1 MKQISKGLLLLCFSL
16 FYLPSF
22 GQLAVKGTVKDQETG
37 LPLAK
42 ASVTVLGNGKTTST
56 GENGRFEIPVDDLQ
70 DTLRVTYLGYLNR
83 AVPLQGR
90 NTLIIQLTAD
100 ASALDEVVVVGYGS
114 MKKGEVTSAIT
125 NVRADEFVQGM
136 VRSPTQLL
144 QGKVAGLQMSSPS
157 GDPTAG
163 VQINIRGVS
172 TISASSDPLVVIDG
186 IPGGSLNAIAPEDVE
201 SIDVLKDGSAAAI
214 YGTRGTNGVIIVT
227 TKKAKSGAPSL
238 DYHTYYSYEQLQ
250 KKPALLD
257 AGDYRSLLE
266 DPQFKDKISNEGTTT
281 DWVDEVTQTPINYV
295 HNLSLRGGTASTN
308 YMLSGTYRSQEGILR
323 RTSKKPMILKANINH
338 NMWDDK
344 LKFQFNINNAMVTQR
359 VTWYDAFL
367 QAMLSNPTRPVYA
380 EDGSYNEYGVSYKPY
395 NPLALLNE
403 ETDVQKSNTLL
414 TSGRITY
421 SPISNLNL
429 SVMGGLQRYDDTRD
443 KWNSFRYFTTT
454 IENKNG
460 EVSKWNNLH
469 TDRTLELTVDY
480 AKAIGAHNLTAMAG
494 YNYQDFDR
502 QGSSMYAFDFPTD
515 YFEAW
520 NIQSS
525 NAILDG
531 RAQLTSYRNNS
542 KLISFFGR
550 ITYNYADKYML
561 MASVRREG
569 STKFGKDNK
578 WGLFPAV
585 SAGWRISKEGFM
597 ENMKAIDDLKLR
609 IGFGITGTEIGNA
622 YQSLVL
628 LNYTS
633 PSYLNGEWV
642 RGVLPASN
650 PNPNLKWERKAEW
663 NVGLDMSLLK
673 SRLSATLDLY
683 DRTTSDLLAEY
694 QVPVPP
700 NYTNSMWANVGKI
713 NNRGIEISLTG
724 KAVDRDEIGLTLTG
738 NFSYN
743 RNEVVSLS
751 NELYQRDYWYTGWTS
766 SGIQQYTHI
775 VKQGEP
781 LGNFYGLKAV
791 GLSEEGRWLVASA
804 DGGQKLQ
811 SEAGQEDKQALG
823 NGLPK
828 MYASLNAYFRYK
840 KFDLGIML
848 RGAFDYQ
855 IFNEYR
861 AHWETMGRISEG
873 NLPKSALDKPFGSSS
888 YVWEP
893 QVYNSYFIED
903 GDFVKI
909 DNITL
914 GYNLALNNKYIKRLR
929 IYMSGL
935 NLYTFTAYKGIDPE
949 VTIKGLAPGVE
960 SKSLYPTLRSYTLG
974 CMINL

>member
-1 MKQISKGLLLLCFSL
+1 MEKISKGFLLLCFSL
-16 FYLPSF
+16 WYFPGF
-22 GQLAVKGTVKDQETG
+22 AQLTVKGTVKEQGTERA
-37 LPLAK
+37 LVK
-42 ASVTVLGNGKTTST
+42 ASITAVGSGKTALTD
-56 GENGRFEIPVDDLQ
+56 EKGRFELSVANLQ
-70 DTLRVTYLGYLNR
+70 DTLRITYLGYTDRLI
-83 AVPLQGR
+83 PLQGR
-90 NTLIIQLTAD
+90 ASVIVQLVPD
-100 ASALDEVVVVGYGS
+100 ASKLDEVVVVGYGS
-114 MKKGEVTSAIT
+114 MKKGEVTSAIA
-125 NVRADEFVQGM
+125 NVKSDEFVQGM

-144 QGKVAGLQMSSPS
+144 QGKVAGLQMSNPS

-214 YGTRGTNGVIIVT
+214 YGTRGTNGVILVT
-227 TKKAKSGAPSL
+227 TKKAKAGAASL

-250 KKPALLD
+250 KKPELLN
-257 AGDYRSLLE
+257 ATDYRSLLQ
-266 DPQFKDKISNEGTTT
+266 DPQFADKVSDEGTST
-281 DWVDEVTQTPINYV
+281 DWVEEVTRTPINFV

-308 YMLSGTYRSQEGILR
+308 YMLSGTYRSQEGVLLR
-323 RTSKKPMILKANINH
+323 TYKKPIILKANINH

-344 LKFQFNINNAMVTQR
+344 LKFQFNISNSMVTQQ

-380 EDGSYNEYGVSYKPY
+380 ADGTYNEYGVSYKPY
-395 NPLALLNE
+395 NPVALLNE
-403 ETDVQKSNTLL
+403 ETDKQRANTLL

-421 SPISNLNL
+421 SPISNLNV
-429 SVMGGLQRYDDTRD
+429 SVMGGFQRYDDTRD
-443 KWNSFRYFTTT
+443 KWNTFRYFTTT

-460 EVSKWNNLH
+460 EVTKWNNLH
-469 TDRTLELTVDY
+469 MDRTLELTADY
-480 AKAIGAHNLTAMAG
+480 VKDIGLHSITGMIG
-494 YNYQDFDR
+494 YNYQDFNR

-531 RAQLTSYRNNS
+531 RAQLSSYRNNS

-550 ITYNYADKYML
+550 LTYNYADKYMVMTSL
-561 MASVRREG
+561 RREG

-578 WGLFPAV
+578 WGFFPAV
-585 SAGWRISKEGFM
+585 SAGWRISKERFM
-597 ENMKAIDDLKLR
+597 ENAKAIDDLKLR
-609 IGFGITGTEIGNA
+609 VGYGITGTEIGSA

-633 PSYLNGEWV
+633 PSFLNGEWI
-642 RGVLPASN
+642 RGVIPASN

-663 NVGLDMSLLK
+663 NVGLDVSLLK
-673 SRLSATLDLY
+673 SRISATLDLY

-700 NYTNSMWANVGKI
+700 NYTSSMWANVGKI
-713 NNRGIEISLTG
+713 NNRGVEISLTG
-724 KAVDRDEIGLTLTG
+724 KAVQREQFDLSLTG

-743 RNEVVSLS
+743 KNKVVSLS
-751 NELYQRDYWYTGWTS
+751 NESYQRDYWYTGWTS

-791 GLSEEGRWLVASA
+791 GLSEEGRWLVEAL

-811 SEAGQEDKQALG
+811 SEAGQEDKQVLG

-828 MYASLNAYFRYK
+828 MYASLNVYMRYR
-840 KFDLGIML
+840 KFDLGMMV

-855 IFNEYR
+855 VFNEYR

-873 NLPKSALDKPFGSSS
+873 NLPKSALNKPFGSNS

-909 DNITL
+909 DNITF
-914 GYNLALNNKYIKRLR
+914 GYNLNLNNKYFKRLR
-929 IYMSGL
+929 VYLSGL
-935 NLYTFTAYKGIDPE
+935 NLYTFTGYKGMDPE
-949 VTIKGLAPGVE
+949 VSIKGLAPGVE
-960 SKSLYPTLRSYTLG
+960 SKSLYPTVRSYTLG